1 MAQRTLTPKARHLSS
16 LFKWYRAMKQH
27 FAKLPSMD
35 NRVSNPDAA
44 LQLLKDYQP
53 STCTSLV
60 LPTPGTSHFEL
71 DRMTGLVPGEKVSVA
86 SDDTGR
92 DE

>member
-1 MAQRTLTPKARHLSS
+1 ME
-16 LFKWYRAMKQH
+16 
-27 FAKLPSMD
+27 

-60 LPTPGTSHFEL
+60 PPTPVTPHFEL
-71 DRMTGLVPGEKVSVA
+71 DRMTGLVPGAKVSIA
-86 SDDTGR
+86 PDDMGQ